1 MDRYSSLTP
10 EASDGQRS
18 NLIVEASFPENQI
31 FRITCPTLCARHC
44 QCETPDIFSPP
55 LYSAK
60 EIYSGVPDKL
70 SGPDYF
76 PLPSQT
82 SPRRIPKTTPDLPI
96 QTSSRTPSELF
107 PRPELKT
114 MVHLF
119 NTCSEVYIICH
130 ETKFQGEGHRHL
142 TRTKNIQCKPI
153 NYVPIWHCS
162 PHHAL
167 PRQWTPLPSEIT
179 TITVYLNLKP
189 SLRQPGLSQPMCY
202 GRNAINYVQ

>member
-1 MDRYSSLTP
+1 MGSVKFDSRSLISGKP
-10 EASDGQRS
+10 NFPDNVSDTF
-18 NLIVEASFPENQI
+18 L
-31 FRITCPTLCARHC
+31 
-44 QCETPDIFSPP
+44 PDNVKLRTFFSQP

-142 TRTKNIQCKPI
+142 TRTK
-153 NYVPIWHCS
+153 V
-162 PHHAL
+162 
-167 PRQWTPLPSEIT
+167 
-179 TITVYLNLKP
+179 
-189 SLRQPGLSQPMCY
+189 LRTF
-202 GRNAINYVQ
+202 NANP

>member
-1 MDRYSSLTP
+1 M
-10 EASDGQRS
+10 
-18 NLIVEASFPENQI
+18 
-31 FRITCPTLCARHC
+31 
-44 QCETPDIFSPP
+44 PDNVKLRTFFSQP

-70 SGPDYF
+70 SDPDYF

-96 QTSSRTPSELF
+96 QTSSRTPSDSELF

-119 NTCSEVYIICH
+119 NICSDVYIICH

-162 PHHAL
+162 AHHAW